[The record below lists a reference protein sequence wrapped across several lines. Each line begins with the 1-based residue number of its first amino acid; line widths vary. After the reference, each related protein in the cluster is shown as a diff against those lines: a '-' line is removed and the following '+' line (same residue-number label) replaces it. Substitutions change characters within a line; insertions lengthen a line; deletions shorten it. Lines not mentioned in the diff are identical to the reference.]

1 MKYEK
6 YIFTSLMATFFVK
19 DEWINR
25 WMNEWMNEWMNG
37 WMKGWIN
44 ARMSE
49 WFNALLDGY
58 SEEWEVNFDKF
69 AGNITGFIQH
79 HLR

>member
-19 DEWINR
+19 DEW
-25 WMNEWMNEWMNG
+25 MKG

-44 ARMSE
+44 AWMSE
-49 WFNALLDGY
+49 WLNALLDGY

>member
-1 MKYEK
+1 MNKWIK
-6 YIFTSLMATFFVK
+6 WSMISIFLRVWWQLFLF
-19 DEWINR
+19 R
-25 WMNEWMNEWMNG
+25 MNEWMNEWMKG

-44 ARMSE
+44 AWMSE
-49 WFNALLDGY
+49 WLNELLDGY